1 MYILYCRYLC
11 VCWLLLVP
19 MNMQTCWACI
29 TIGLNGWSIVNEVW
43 IIFNSIPIA
52 TLNNE
57 MGSYGLSLVWLYWVA
72 YSGEGKMCLCCVF
85 FSLYVVTT
93 WFITSSLLYSQWSQ
107 DKWSDVVSS
116 FTLHGTCYRACT
128 KVDCS
133 ITLHGLYCLQMTV
146 MKVLK
151 VASRKVQVPRILWCS
166 EIAFWMPYKRVFLAR
181 FCAFHWSIEYTQ
193 GSRVPK
199 LYHIV
204 YRVCAFSLVL
214 AGLWLVIVSSLAEK
228 KKVSCSLIS

>member
-1 MYILYCRYLC
+1 MCGSRYSLQCFGIVCHSLVSYSILSKIIVEKLLICDWKHLVWIRERSLVSLFCHPCCELSAMPLLGVTMYILYCRYLC

-85 FSLYVVTT
+85 S
-93 WFITSSLLYSQWSQ
+93 
-107 DKWSDVVSS
+107 
-116 FTLHGTCYRACT
+116 
-128 KVDCS
+128 
-133 ITLHGLYCLQMTV
+133 
-146 MKVLK
+146 
-151 VASRKVQVPRILWCS
+151 
-166 EIAFWMPYKRVFLAR
+166 
-181 FCAFHWSIEYTQ
+181 
-193 GSRVPK
+193 
-199 LYHIV
+199 V
-204 YRVCAFSLVL
+204 YML
-214 AGLWLVIVSSLAEK
+214 
-228 KKVSCSLIS
+228 